1 MRGVL
6 RRLQLVLS
14 LALMMGCLSR
24 ILSAAEPTMIT
35 SIEGISEY
43 RLENGVKV
51 LLFPDPSKP
60 TVTVNMTVFVGS
72 RHEGYGEAGMAHLLE
87 HMLFKGTPTH
97 QNVPKLLQ
105 DRGARFNGTTWV
117 DRTNYYETLPAKGDN
132 LEFAIAL
139 EADRLMNSYV
149 KAEDLESEMTVVRN
163 EFERG
168 ENSPSRVLGQRMMSA
183 AFQWHNYGKSTIGN
197 RADIERVPIQKLKTF
212 YKKFY
217 QPDNVLVVVAGAF
230 ETKEALQHIQ
240 KHYGSIARP
249 KRVLDQTYTEEPPQD
264 GEKTVALRRVGEVA
278 VVGAI
283 FHIPAGPH
291 VDYAAIDVLES
302 ILTASPAGRLYKSL
316 VETQR
321 AASVSGAAFAWHD
334 PGILRLM
341 AEVSEGNAPETVLET
356 MIDTLTIVV
365 DRGVSDAEVQRA
377 KDRLFKFREQS
388 ASDTS
393 RIAVQLSEWAS
404 QGDWRLYFLYRDRLE
419 KVTTKDVN
427 RVAATYL
434 VPNNRTVGLYI
445 PTKKPQQISIPQTPD
460 LASMI
465 GDYKG
470 REAVAVGE
478 AFDVSP
484 ANIEKRTTR
493 LTLPNGIKVAIL
505 PKKTRGGTV
514 NFRLTLRY
522 GDLKALTGKG
532 KAADV
537 LAAMMVRGTKKL
549 SRQQIQDELNK
560 HRTQLGA
567 RGTAGSVTFSF
578 QTKKPDLPAVLNV
591 LRQVLREPTFPKSEL
606 EIIKQGQ
613 IAQIEQS
620 MANPQSIAVTHV
632 NRAINPYKKGDPRY
646 IGTFAEDLEAVK
658 ALTEK
663 DVAGLYRELLG
674 ATHGELSI
682 VGDFDPKSTLALV
695 EEMLSGWKSNQAYER
710 IARVGEAG
718 GKPGVTDINTP
729 DKKSATYFAGLVLP
743 MRDDHPDYASLVMG
757 NFVLGAGSLS
767 SRLGNRVRQKEGLSY
782 GVGSGFRSSAL
793 DKRATFY
800 MYAIANPTNVPKLK
814 TVIQEELG
822 KLLKKGV
829 TDAELAAAKEG
840 YLQRLSVGRT
850 DDGQLASQLEA
861 TSVAKRSMEFQ
872 AKLEERIA
880 NLSVDDVNKAL
891 RKHIKPERLVIAAA
905 GDFSAIMKDVPKE
918 K

>member
-1 MRGVL
+1 
-6 RRLQLVLS
+6 
-14 LALMMGCLSR
+14 
-24 ILSAAEPTMIT
+24 MIT

-43 RLENGVKV
+43 RLDNGVKV

-72 RHEGYGEAGMAHLLE
+72 RHEGYGESGMAHLLE
-87 HMLFKGTPTH
+87 HMVFKGTPTH
-97 QNVPKLLQ
+97 QNIPKLLQ

-149 KAEDLESEMTVVRN
+149 KGEDLISEMTVVRN

-197 RADIERVPIQKLKTF
+197 RADIERVPIEKLKVF

-230 ETKEALQHIQ
+230 ETEDALKHIQ

-249 KRVLDQTYTEEPPQD
+249 KRVLDRTYTEEPPQD

-283 FHIPAGPH
+283 YHIPAGPH
-291 VDYAAIDVLES
+291 RDYAAIDVLES
-302 ILTASPAGRLYKSL
+302 ILTAAPAGRLYKSL
-316 VETQR
+316 VETRR
-321 AASVSGAAFAWHD
+321 ASSVSGAAFAWHD
-334 PGILRLM
+334 PGVLRFM

-356 MIDTLTIVV
+356 MVETLNTLVEK
-365 DRGVSDAEVQRA
+365 GVSDEEVQRA
-377 KDRLFKFREQS
+377 KDRLFKLREQA
-388 ASDTS
+388 ASDSS
-393 RIAVQLSEWAS
+393 RIAVQLSEWAA

-419 KVTTKDVN
+419 KVESKDVN
-427 RVAATYL
+427 RVARAYL
-434 VPNNRTVGLYI
+434 KRNNRTVGLYI
-445 PTKKPQQISIPQTPD
+445 PTKEPEQIGIPQTPD
-460 LASMI
+460 VAGMI

-470 REAVAVGE
+470 REAVAAGE

-484 ANIEKRTTR
+484 TSIEERTTR
-493 LTLPNGIKVAIL
+493 STLPNGIKVAIL
-505 PKKTRGGTV
+505 PKKTRGETV

-522 GDLKALTGKG
+522 GNLESLTGKT

-567 RGTAGSVTFSF
+567 RGSAGSVTFSF

-591 LRQVLREPTFPKSEL
+591 LRQILRKPTFPAAEL
-606 EIIKQGQ
+606 ETIKQGQ
-613 IAQIEQS
+613 ITQIEQS
-620 MANPQSIAVTHV
+620 MADPQSIAVTHV

-646 IGTFAEDLEAVK
+646 IGTFDEDLDAIK
-658 ALTEK
+658 ALSQK
-663 DVAGLYRELLG
+663 DVAGLYKDLLG

-682 VGDFDPKSTLALV
+682 VGDFDAGSTLSLV
-695 EEMLSGWKSNQAYER
+695 EEMLSGWKSSQTYER
-710 IARVGEAG
+710 IGRIGEVN
-718 GKPGVTDINTP
+718 GKAGVTDINTP
-729 DKKSATYFAGLVLP
+729 DKKSATYFAGLVFP
-743 MRDDHPDYASLVMG
+743 MRDDHPDYAPLVMG

-782 GVGSGFRSSAL
+782 GVGSGLRSSAL

-814 TVIQEELG
+814 TVIQEELS
-822 KLLKKGV
+822 KLLKDGV
-829 TDAELAAAKEG
+829 TEAELKAAKEG

-850 DDGQLASQLEA
+850 DDGQLASLLEE

-872 AKLEERIA
+872 AKLEQRITD
-880 NLSVDDVNKAL
+880 LSVDDVNKAL

-905 GDFSAIMKDVPKE
+905 GDFSAIMKDEPDK